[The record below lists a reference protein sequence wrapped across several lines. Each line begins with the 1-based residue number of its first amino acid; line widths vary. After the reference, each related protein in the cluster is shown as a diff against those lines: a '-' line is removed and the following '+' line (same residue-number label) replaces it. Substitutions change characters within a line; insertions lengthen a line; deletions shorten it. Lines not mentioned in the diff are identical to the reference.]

1 MMALRSAKR
10 RREIRYA
17 IYRRIQGFIAYF
29 LDLTGFGPTLCQLNA
44 KKPIR
49 SEQLLSTA
57 APPKTGQTAH
67 FAPRADIGAFLE
79 NIVIVRLNRIQDTAI

>member
-29 LDLTGFGPTLCQLNA
+29 LDLTGFGPRLCQLNV

-49 SEQLLSTA
+49 SEQLFIHGCATKDRANGALC
-57 APPKTGQTAH
+57 PKS
-67 FAPRADIGAFLE
+67 
-79 NIVIVRLNRIQDTAI
+79 